1 MPMKRQKNNLPG
13 FAYLFNLSDGKAKFL
28 QRSGDVCFFFHLE
41 FVLTSEAPLRLRGFF
56 QSVQGN

>member
-1 MPMKRQKNNLPG
+1 MKRQKNNLPG
-13 FAYLFNLSDGKAKFL
+13 FAYLFNLSDGKAKSL